1 MEENLIQISGIQHFL
16 YCKRQWALFYIE
28 NLWEDNHLTIDGDKV
43 HEKVH
48 NTNIK
53 ETRKNKIIERG
64 TYISS
69 EKYKLTGQCDVIEY
83 HKDINGINIT
93 NKEDKWK
100 IIPIEYKHGNGESVD
115 IDKYQLIAQILC
127 LEEMFQT
134 NIEYGYLYYKAANK
148 KIKIENTNE
157 IKSAVIKIIEE
168 INDYTRK
175 QYTPKVKKSKKCNNC
190 SLYEK
195 CNPKI
200 CSSKNV
206 RKYLEEIIK
215 E

>member
-1 MEENLIQISGIQHFL
+1 MEENLIQISGIQHFK
-16 YCKRQWALFYIE
+16 YCKRRWALLYIE
-28 NLWEDNHLTIDGDKV
+28 NLWEDNYLTIEGDKI
-43 HEKVH
+43 HEKAH
-48 NTNIK
+48 DGSLK
-53 ETRKNKIIERG
+53 ESRKNKIIERG

-69 EKYKLTGQCDVIEY
+69 KEYKLTGQCDIIEY
-83 HKDINGINIT
+83 HKDINGINIV
-93 NKEDKWK
+93 NKEGKWK

-134 NIEYGYLYYKAANK
+134 NIEYGYLYYKSTNK
-148 KIKIENTNE
+148 RIKIENNDE
-157 IKSAVIKIIEE
+157 IKKETIELIKEMNEYIK
-168 INDYTRK
+168 K
-175 QYTPKVKKSKKCNNC
+175 QYTPKQKKSKKCNNC

-206 RKYLEEIIK
+206 KKYLEEIIR